1 MLETFSQ
8 SRLQAAGSH
17 EISDALENARIV
29 YFPECPIALPDTGDL
44 ENLREQLPAQ
54 LKRKNASYY
63 PQSDQVYGLQKGTP
77 LHSLSRRVLSTHSSM
92 VSAFLVQTIP
102 DLFHGAKI
110 GTSSFRPLE
119 ERGRSLNRHASNELI
134 HVDAGAYGATNGN
147 RVLRFFVNINPTE
160 DRVWVSKGSFG
171 QLFEKYAE
179 QAGLSGVGNDP
190 GHLDKGAMGRLRTS
204 ILKGLSRI
212 GLPQAIV
219 IDSSPYDRAMRKFHN
234 FMKDTPTFQ
243 GDPVGRQGFRFPPFS
258 AWMVF
263 TDAVSHACI
272 SGRHALTLT
281 CLVPL
286 RNCRHPELAPFNILR
301 LAS

>member
-8 SRLQAAGSH
+8 SRLRAAGPH
-17 EISDALENARIV
+17 EIADALENARIV

-44 ENLREQLPAQ
+44 ENLRKQLPAQ

-63 PQSDQVYGLQKGTP
+63 PQSDQVYGLRKGTP
-77 LHSLSRRVLSTHSSM
+77 LHSLSRRVLSNHSSM

-171 QLFEKYAE
+171 QLLSKWLGSKITRDIYA
-179 QAGLSGVGNDP
+179 LS
-190 GHLDKGAMGRLRTS
+190 
-204 ILKGLSRI
+204 
-212 GLPQAIV
+212 
-219 IDSSPYDRAMRKFHN
+219 
-234 FMKDTPTFQ
+234 
-243 GDPVGRQGFRFPPFS
+243 
-258 AWMVF
+258 
-263 TDAVSHACI
+263 
-272 SGRHALTLT
+272 LTLKS
-281 CLVPL
+281 PSSY
-286 RNCRHPELAPFNILR
+286 R
-301 LAS
+301 